1 MENNY
6 VTMCFASYYLV
17 VLFENCVPRWWLISC
32 RVTRPFLSLWRVWL
46 ARHFLGCGVLLASF
60 SGAQP
65 AFCHS
70 IALYCSVCK
79 EQKAGW
85 AGAENNTRVTWL
97 WEAESQANDS
107 LSLQILMISLMM
119 TILTKR
125 SSIHHPNYIK
135 SGHMLTW
142 TVAVP
147 VTECHCYTHA
157 LSNVSTESN
166 LYCDWLVGA
175 GLWLVGWGWLVIGWL
190 RLACDWLVG
199 AGFTK
204 SNTI

>member
-1 MENNY
+1 MKHNY
-6 VTMCFASYYLV
+6 VTMCFASYYLM

-32 RVTRPFLSLWRVWL
+32 RVTRPFPSLWRVWL

-65 AFCHS
+65 AFCHG

-125 SSIHHPNYIK
+125 SSIHHPNCIK
-135 SGHMLTW
+135 SGHTLTW

-147 VTECHCYTHA
+147 VTECHCYTPMHCQMSRLKA
-157 LSNVSTESN
+157 ICT
-166 LYCDWLVGA
+166 
-175 GLWLVGWGWLVIGWL
+175 VIGWL
-190 RLACDWLVG
+190 GLALQKLTLAEWPSRVHL
-199 AGFTK
+199 
-204 SNTI
+204 SEM